1 MLKQE
6 NYVSFAIVV
15 GFFLGV
21 IFGIAKFD
29 EPELMVLWAIL
40 ATMGIY
46 LITTVSVSVYYLFM
60 DTANDAKVHKAKL
73 EESLEHY
80 RKEFDKK
87 EQEVQSIRN
96 FIRSMQAA
104 D

>member
-6 NYVSFAIVV
+6 NYLSFAIVV
-15 GFFLGV
+15 GFFLGLM
-21 IFGIAKFD
+21 FGIAKFD
-29 EPELMVLWAIL
+29 EPELMVLWTIL

-46 LITTVSVSVYYLFM
+46 LITTVCISAYYLFM
-60 DTANDAKVHKAKL
+60 DYHGTKLHKERL

-87 EQEVQSIRN
+87 EQEAQNIRN
-96 FIRSMQAA
+96 FIKGLQGSES
-104 D
+104 

>member
-6 NYVSFAIVV
+6 NYLSFAIVV
-15 GFFLGV
+15 GFFLGLM
-21 IFGIAKFD
+21 FGVAKFD
-29 EPELMVLWAIL
+29 EPELMVLWTIL

-46 LITTVSVSVYYLFM
+46 LITTVCISAYYLFM
-60 DTANDAKVHKAKL
+60 DSHGAKLHKERL

-87 EQEVQSIRN
+87 EQEVQNIRN
-96 FIRSMQAA
+96 FIKGLQGSE
-104 D
+104 

>member
-15 GFFLGV
+15 GFFLGLM
-21 IFGIAKFD
+21 FGMAKFD
-29 EPELMVLWAIL
+29 DPELMILWTIL
-40 ATMGIY
+40 STMGIY
-46 LITTVSVSVYYLFM
+46 LITITCVSVYYLFV
-60 DTANDAKVHKAKL
+60 DSNQAKLHKEKL
-73 EESLEHY
+73 EENLEYY

-87 EQEVQSIRN
+87 EQEAQNIRN
-96 FIRSMQAA
+96 FIKSLQNT